1 MCEETAK
8 VRLDAGQ
15 SACVDASAPE
25 TAGFDGLLLE
35 GTRFVFAQAAQK
47 RDPASK
53 NRRESGE
60 CRFPGIIAA
69 IGEARLAAGPG
80 ATVRRSPPRSSGP
93 TGHPVARRADD
104 NVAACR
110 KSRPS
115 KTSGTPTVRS

>member
-1 MCEETAK
+1 

-25 TAGFDGLLLE
+25 TAGFDGLFPE

-60 CRFPGIIAA
+60 CRIK
-69 IGEARLAAGPG
+69 EEVLKWKDHLA
-80 ATVRRSPPRSSGP
+80 SP
-93 TGHPVARRADD
+93 
-104 NVAACR
+104 
-110 KSRPS
+110 
-115 KTSGTPTVRS
+115 